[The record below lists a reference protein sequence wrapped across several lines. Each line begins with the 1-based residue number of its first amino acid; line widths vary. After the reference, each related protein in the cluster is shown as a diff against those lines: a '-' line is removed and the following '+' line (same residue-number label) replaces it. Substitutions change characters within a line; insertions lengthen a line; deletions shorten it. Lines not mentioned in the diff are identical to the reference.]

1 MQISLV
7 PAVSVGDDIDRNQ
20 LFHVE
25 AARGTGLFQTL
36 TATTS
41 RGHVQ
46 LSGAQLRAGI
56 LSAVHP
62 GPWELAPVG
71 AGRRA
76 LRLDPDGVASSITH
90 LDDGGIP
97 APEYWLYQRT
107 EASSVHLTRW
117 RPVGH
122 LSRARLLGKSE
133 IQPTS
138 ETKTARQRALTELV
152 ATGLPDTIEL
162 DRPRADSTRIVHAPA
177 SGWLDIHLGAL
188 TTSPGRLPVHRVD
201 DLGPWPLDPEVSN

>member
-7 PAVSVGDDIDRNQ
+7 PAVPVGDDITRNQ

-25 AARGTGLFQTL
+25 ASRGTGLLQTL

-41 RGHVQ
+41 EGQVQ

-71 AGRRA
+71 AGRHA
-76 LRLDPDGVASSITH
+76 LPLDPDGVASSITH

-122 LSRARLLGKSE
+122 LSRARLLAQSE

-152 ATGLPDTIEL
+152 ARGLPDTIEL
-162 DRPRADSTRIVHAPA
+162 DHPRADSRHLVDAPA
-177 SGWLDIHLGAL
+177 PGWLDIQLGAL
-188 TTSPGRLPVHRVD
+188 TTSPERLPIHQVD
-201 DLGPWPLDPEVSN
+201 DLGPWPLHP